1 MKNPLDFTREL
12 RVDKFCCR
20 RYSLRTE
27 APMNVTSKKIV
38 LCKGL
43 RTVIGH
49 LSKSL
54 ATVSPEELMGSAIR
68 ELIKQANLDPLRVDG
83 VIVGWVGQGS
93 HAPNIARIAM
103 LKAGRMPEKAHAL
116 TIQENCVS
124 GMEAISSA
132 ARHIL
137 TGEGKLYIAGGT
149 ESMSTFPYAIRGPRS
164 AKALRSLESVK
175 ENWAELWNDP
185 EVAITDTMEEGLTD
199 PVRHLNM
206 AATAEVCAQMFGIT
220 RDAQDSYAHETFKR
234 CYEAEMGGF
243 YKSHVMPVMQDGKP
257 LLEMDEYVMLRKALV
272 QKPEMLKKAPVL
284 FGSDAFTIKDFYNT
298 YGQHMMGKTYDP
310 KAEATVTLFNSC
322 ARSDGAAAIIV
333 TSDDVAKELGLEV
346 FAEVK
351 SWAYYG
357 IDPAHMG
364 IAPVYATDIALKRAE
379 LKFSD
384 LGNVELHEA
393 FAATCL
399 SIFHVGREKFSQD
412 WKGLWEAKKLNPNG
426 GTIPL
431 GHPLAATGTRIVLNL
446 MNAMK
451 NNPNARYGLASAC
464 AAGGLGGAIVLE
476 KVN

>member
-1 MKNPLDFTREL
+1 
-12 RVDKFCCR
+12 
-20 RYSLRTE
+20 
-27 APMNVTSKKIV
+27 MNATSKKIV

-43 RTVIGH
+43 RTAIGH

-54 ATVSPEELMGSAIR
+54 ASVSPEDLMGSAIR
-68 ELIKQANLDPLRVDG
+68 ELIKQSNLDPQRVSG

-103 LKAGRMPEKAHAL
+103 LKAGRMPEKAHAI
-116 TIQENCVS
+116 TVQENCVS

-137 TGEGKLYIAGGT
+137 TGEGDVYIAGGT

-164 AKALRSLESVK
+164 AKSLRSLDAIK
-175 ENWAELWNDP
+175 ENWPNLWNDP

-199 PVRHLNM
+199 PVRNLNM

-220 RDAQDSYAHETFKR
+220 REAQDAYAYETFKR
-234 CYEAEMGGF
+234 CYEAELAGF
-243 YKSHVMPVMQDGKP
+243 YKSHVMPVVKDGKS
-257 LLEMDEYVMLRKALV
+257 LLDMDEYVMLRKNLV
-272 QKPEMLKKAPVL
+272 QKPEMIKKAPVL
-284 FGSDAFTIKDFYNT
+284 FDSEAFTIKNFYES
-298 YGQHMMGKTYDP
+298 YQQHMMGKKYDP
-310 KAEATVTLFNSC
+310 SAQASVTLFNSC

-333 TSDDVAKELGLEV
+333 TSEEVAKELGLEI
-346 FAEVK
+346 FAELK

-364 IAPVYATDIALKRAE
+364 IAPVYATKLALDRVG
-379 LKFSD
+379 LKFED
-384 LGNVELHEA
+384 IDNIELHEA

-399 SIFHVGREKFSQD
+399 SIFHVAKDKYGQD
-412 WKGLWEAKKLNPNG
+412 WKTKWENKQLNPNG

-446 MNAMK
+446 MHAMK
-451 NNPNARYGLASAC
+451 NDPKAKLGVATAC
-464 AAGGLGGAIVLE
+464 AAGGLGGAMIIE
-476 KVN
+476 KV

>member
-1 MKNPLDFTREL
+1 
-12 RVDKFCCR
+12 
-20 RYSLRTE
+20 
-27 APMNVTSKKIV
+27 MNATSKKIV

-43 RTVIGH
+43 RTAIGH

-54 ATVSPEELMGSAIR
+54 ATVPPEDLMGSTIR
-68 ELIKQANLDPLRVDG
+68 ELIRQSNLDPTRVDG

-116 TIQENCVS
+116 TVQENCVS

-164 AKALRSLESVK
+164 AKALRSLEAVK
-175 ENWAELWNDP
+175 ENWAELWNNP

-206 AATAEVCAQMFGIT
+206 AATAEVCAQMFDID
-220 RDAQDSYAHETFKR
+220 RDAQDAYAYETFKR
-234 CYEAEMGGF
+234 CYESELSGF
-243 YKSHVMPVMQDGKP
+243 YKSHVIPVMKDGVQ
-257 LLEMDEYVMLRKALV
+257 LLDTDEYVMLRKGLV
-272 QKPEMLKKAPVL
+272 QKPEMIKKAPTL
-284 FGSDAFTIKDFYNT
+284 FGSEAFNIKKFYET
-298 YGQHMMGKTYDP
+298 YGHHMLGKKYDP
-310 KAEATVTLFNSC
+310 SAEATVTLFNSC

-346 FAEVK
+346 FAELK

-364 IAPVYATDIALKRAE
+364 IAPAYATDIALQRAE
-379 LKFSD
+379 LKFKD
-384 LGNVELHEA
+384 IANVELHEA

-399 SIFHVGREKFSQD
+399 SIFHVGKEKFNQD
-412 WKGLWEAKKLNPNG
+412 WKTLWDAKKLNPHG

-446 MNAMK
+446 MHAMK
-451 NNPNARYGLASAC
+451 ENPNTRFGLATAC
-464 AAGGLGGAIVLE
+464 AAGGLGGAIILE
-476 KVN
+476 RVN

>member
-1 MKNPLDFTREL
+1 MKNRAIL
-12 RVDKFCCR
+12 RAKRVLTIVIPSAMLWEGGFMK
-20 RYSLRTE
+20 
-27 APMNVTSKKIV
+27 ATSKKIV

-43 RTVIGH
+43 RTAIGH

-54 ATVSPEELMGSAIR
+54 ATVSPEELMGSTLR
-68 ELIKQANLDPLRVDG
+68 ELIKQANLDPSRVDG

-132 ARHIL
+132 ARHIML
-137 TGEGKLYIAGGT
+137 GEGKLYIAGGT

-164 AKALRSLESVK
+164 VKALRSLESVK
-175 ENWAELWNDP
+175 ENWAELWNNPD
-185 EVAITDTMEEGLTD
+185 VAITDTMEEGLTD

-220 RDAQDSYAHETFKR
+220 REAQDAYAHETFKR
-234 CYEAEMGGF
+234 GYDAEMNGF
-243 YKSHVMPVMQDGKP
+243 YKSHVMPVMKDGAP

-272 QKPEMLKKAPVL
+272 QKPEMIKKAPVL
-284 FGSDAFTIKDFYNT
+284 FDSEAFTIKQFYET
-298 YGQHMMGKTYDP
+298 YGQFIDGKTYTPDA
-310 KAEATVTLFNSC
+310 KATVTLFNSC
-322 ARSDGAAAIIV
+322 ARSDGAAAVIV

-364 IAPVYATDIALKRAE
+364 IAPAFATNIALERAE
-379 LKFSD
+379 LKFTD
-384 LGNVELHEA
+384 IGNIELHEA

-399 SIFHVGREKFSQD
+399 SIFHVGREKFKQD
-412 WKGLWEAKKLNPNG
+412 WKSLWDANKLNPNG
-426 GTIPL
+426 GTLPL

-446 MNAMK
+446 MHAMK
-451 NNPNARYGLASAC
+451 NDKTARYGVATAC

-476 KVN
+476 KAN

>member
-1 MKNPLDFTREL
+1 MKAD
-12 RVDKFCCR
+12 
-20 RYSLRTE
+20 
-27 APMNVTSKKIV
+27 SKKIV

-43 RTVIGH
+43 RTAIGH

-54 ATVSPEELMGSAIR
+54 ANVAPEDLMGATIR
-68 ELIKQANLDPLRVDG
+68 ELIKQADLDPLRVNG

-137 TGEGKLYIAGGT
+137 TGEGELYIAGGT

-164 AKALRSLESVK
+164 AKALRSLDSVK
-175 ENWAELWNDP
+175 ENWAELWNNP
-185 EVAITDTMEEGLTD
+185 EVSITDTMEEGLTD

-220 RDAQDSYAHETFKR
+220 RDAQDAYAHETFKR
-234 CYEAEMGGF
+234 CYDAEMNGF
-243 YKSHVMPVMQDGKP
+243 YKSHVIPVLKDGAP

-284 FGSDAFTIKDFYNT
+284 FGSDAFTIKDFYKEF
-298 YGQHMMGKTYDP
+298 GQHMMGKTYQDG
-310 KAEATVTLFNSC
+310 AEATVTLFNSC

-333 TSDDVAKELGLEV
+333 TSDQMAKELCLEV
-346 FAEVK
+346 FAELK

-364 IAPVYATDIALKRAE
+364 IAPVYATQTAIERAE
-379 LKFSD
+379 IKFD
-384 LGNVELHEA
+384 QLDNVELHEA

-399 SIFHVGREKFSQD
+399 SIFHVGKEKYRQD
-412 WKGLWEAKKLNPNG
+412 WKSLWDAKKLNPNG

-446 MNAMK
+446 MHAMK
-451 NNPNARYGLASAC
+451 ANPNARYGLAAAC

-476 KVN
+476 RPS